1 VILENGRIR
10 TMDASLPTAR
20 ALAIAG
26 DRIVGGVGVHETALA
41 SPDVVDLAGLTV
53 LPGFTDSHVHFA
65 QWSLA
70 ERQIR
75 LEGAASLDEALAR
88 VEAAMPGAKP
98 GRWLRG
104 TGWRSG
110 EWQPQVEPTRQPLDA
125 VTGDVPVALQAKD
138 GHSLW
143 LNSAG
148 LAAANGDLQVPG
160 GVVELDERGEPTGVL
175 REESAWHFRETYV
188 LTPDEEWV
196 DAMRAG
202 IKLANSRGV
211 TAVHDK
217 DGWMGIVRWWQALRD
232 ERALTLRVWQS
243 LPWEQLPEIEAIG
256 LRSGIGDDLLR
267 IGYIKVF
274 MDGTLG
280 SKTARLLDGSGVEIT
295 SREHFEDIVRRAAR
309 AGFPVGVHAI
319 GDQANRDA
327 LDGFEAAA
335 EEWRPR
341 GLRPRIEHAQL
352 VAEEDFRRFGAL
364 GIAASVQ
371 FSHGPSDRDLADDT
385 WAGMT
390 DRAYAWR
397 SLLDG
402 GALLANGSDAPVEEL
417 DPLFGLRAGVARSI
431 DDREAWHAEQA
442 VTIEEALL
450 ASTVNPAW
458 LAGDEHRRGRLV
470 PGQLADLVVLDRD
483 PVETPP
489 AELADI
495 GVVATMLGGRW
506 VHGGPPFA

>member
-1 VILENGRIR
+1 VILENGLIR
-10 TMDASLPTAR
+10 TMDPSLPTAR

-41 SPDVVDLAGLTV
+41 SPETVDLAGLTV

-70 ERQIR
+70 QRQVR
-75 LEGAASLDEALAR
+75 LEGVASLDEAVAR
-88 VEAAMPGAKP
+88 VAGAASGARP

-104 TGWRSG
+104 LGWRSG
-110 EWQPQVEPTRQPLDA
+110 EWHPQVEPTRQVLDA
-125 VTGDVPVALQAKD
+125 VTGDVPTALMAKD
-138 GHSLW
+138 GHSIW
-143 LNSAG
+143 INTAG

-160 GVVELDERGEPTGVL
+160 GVVELDEQGEPTGVL

-188 LTPDEEWV
+188 VTPDDEWV

-217 DGWMGIVRWWQALRD
+217 DGWMGILRWWQTLRD
-232 ERALTLRVWQS
+232 EGSLSLRVWQS
-243 LPWEQLPEIEAIG
+243 LPWEQLPEIQALG

-335 EEWRPR
+335 EEWRPQ

-352 VAEEDFRRFGAL
+352 VAEEDFRRFGVL
-364 GIAASVQ
+364 GVAASVQ

-417 DPLFGLRAGVARSI
+417 DPLFGLRAGVARSM
-431 DDREAWHAEQA
+431 DERDAWHPEQA
-442 VTIEEALL
+442 VTIEEALV

-458 LAGDEHRRGRLV
+458 LAGDEKRRGSLV
-470 PGQLADLVVLDRD
+470 PGKVADLVVLDRD

-495 GVVATMLGGRW
+495 RVVATMLGGRW
-506 VHGGPPFA
+506 VHGGPPFS

>member
-1 VILENGRIR
+1 MILENGLIR
-10 TMDASLPTAR
+10 TMDPSLPTAR

-41 SPDVVDLAGLTV
+41 SPETVDLAGLTV

-70 ERQIR
+70 QRQVR
-75 LEGAASLDEALAR
+75 LEGVASLDEAVAR
-88 VEAAMPGAKP
+88 VAGAASGARP

-104 TGWRSG
+104 LGWRSG
-110 EWQPQVEPTRQPLDA
+110 EWHPQVEPTRQVLDA
-125 VTGDVPVALQAKD
+125 VTGDVPTALMAKD
-138 GHSLW
+138 GHSIW
-143 LNSAG
+143 INTAG

-160 GVVELDERGEPTGVL
+160 GVVELDEQGEPTGVL

-188 LTPDEEWV
+188 VTPDDEWV

-217 DGWMGIVRWWQALRD
+217 DGWMGILRWWQTLRD
-232 ERALTLRVWQS
+232 EGSLSLRVWQS
-243 LPWEQLPEIEAIG
+243 LPWEQLPEIQALG

-335 EEWRPR
+335 GEWRPQ

-352 VAEEDFRRFGAL
+352 VAEEDFRRFGEL

-431 DDREAWHAEQA
+431 DERDAWHAEQA
-442 VTIEEALL
+442 VTIEEALV

-458 LAGDEHRRGRLV
+458 LAGDEKRRGSLV
-470 PGQLADLVVLDRD
+470 PGKVADLVVLDRD

-489 AELADI
+489 VELADI
-495 GVVATMLGGRW
+495 KVVGTMLGGRW
-506 VHGGPPFA
+506 VHGGPPFK

>member
-1 VILENGRIR
+1 
-10 TMDASLPTAR
+10 
-20 ALAIAG
+20 
-26 DRIVGGVGVHETALA
+26 
-41 SPDVVDLAGLTV
+41 
-53 LPGFTDSHVHFA
+53 
-65 QWSLA
+65 
-70 ERQIR
+70 
-75 LEGAASLDEALAR
+75 
-88 VEAAMPGAKP
+88 
-98 GRWLRG
+98 
-104 TGWRSG
+104 
-110 EWQPQVEPTRQPLDA
+110 
-125 VTGDVPVALQAKD
+125 
-138 GHSLW
+138 
-143 LNSAG
+143 
-148 LAAANGDLQVPG
+148 
-160 GVVELDERGEPTGVL
+160 
-175 REESAWHFRETYV
+175 
-188 LTPDEEWV
+188 
-196 DAMRAG
+196 
-202 IKLANSRGV
+202 
-211 TAVHDK
+211 
-217 DGWMGIVRWWQALRD
+217 MGIVRWWQALRD

>member
-1 VILENGRIR
+1 VILENGLIR
-10 TMDASLPTAR
+10 TMAPSLPTAR

-70 ERQIR
+70 QRQVR
-75 LEGAASLDEALAR
+75 LEGAASLEDAVSRVADAAREA
-88 VEAAMPGAKP
+88 GP

-104 TGWRSG
+104 LGWRSG
-110 EWQPQVEPTRQPLDA
+110 EWQPQIEPTRQALDA
-125 VTGDVPVALQAKD
+125 VTGDVPTALMAKD

-143 LNSAG
+143 VNTAG

-188 LTPDEEWV
+188 LTPDDEWV

-217 DGWMGIVRWWQALRD
+217 DGWMGILRWWQTLRD
-232 ERALTLRVWQS
+232 EGSLSLRVWQS
-243 LPWEQLPEIEAIG
+243 LPWEQLPEIDALG
-256 LRSGIGDDLLR
+256 LRSGIGDELLR

-335 EEWRPR
+335 DEWRPR

-352 VAEEDFRRFGAL
+352 VAEEDFRRFGEL
-364 GIAASVQ
+364 GVAASVQ
-371 FSHGPSDRDLADDT
+371 FSHGPSDRDLADET
-385 WAGMT
+385 WAGLT
-390 DRAYAWR
+390 ERAYAWR

-431 DDREAWHAEQA
+431 DDRDAWHPEQA
-442 VTIEEALL
+442 VTIEEALV

-458 LAGDEHRRGRLV
+458 LAGDEARRGQLL
-470 PGQLADLVVLDRD
+470 PGMSADLVVLDRD

-489 AELADI
+489 EELADI
-495 GVVATMLGGRW
+495 RVVATMLGGRW